1 MTDRTN
7 TRKHDDGTR
16 DAARPRVVGAPRR
29 ARAVVLAVV
38 AVTALAGCRVEG
50 LPGGPGSPS
59 PSPTS
64 QPTTTPTPEP
74 TVEPTPDPTEEPTG
88 GPGGPGSSDGIEV
101 SVEIEPA
108 FSMPNVV
115 ETRLKQAR
123 ADIEKRGAVTVVV
136 VDARDARAGALPGA
150 ANGWTVCAQD
160 PEGGDLVR
168 ASQTVTL
175 DAAPNAK
182 QCP

>member
-1 MTDRTN
+1 MTDRTS
-7 TRKHDDGTR
+7 TREHDDGTR

-38 AVTALAGCRVEG
+38 AVTALAGCRVDG

-64 QPTTTPTPEP
+64 QPTTTPTSEP
-74 TVEPTPDPTEEPTG
+74 TVEPTPDPTG
-88 GPGGPGSSDGIEV
+88 GPGEPGSSDGVEV

-108 FSMPNVV
+108 FSMPNLV
-115 ETRLKQAR
+115 ETRFKQAR
-123 ADIEKRGAVTVVV
+123 ADLEQRGAVTVVV